1 MNTQPALRILLLYM
15 LGVALHK
22 WVFHSFVMDEK
33 AMHAG
38 KGAVLMVLA
47 AQLLITLYL
56 LKDQL
61 KQGNLMKGALK
72 KGKLVQKVLNA
83 CRNRPKQKLFQRRV
97 HRNGIYAVLLVLSGV
112 FHAGLQEQIE
122 EEVYALGHEQVR
134 EGTLSVVEGEIMEV
148 VPTKNKQAYRYT
160 IRADKMRAFE
170 SEFVFSKRLARPIQ
184 IWAYTTQAAPEIDRS
199 DSVEIRG
206 TPSLVQDDWLEQIMW
221 SDQSPLPTEGQ
232 ELLKNKGLF
241 LVEGFGRH
249 ERMNPGDF
257 DQLAY
262 LKNSEIQL
270 QASLL
275 GVWLDHASSSKKLGF
290 SEVRAQGIADLTE
303 GVHEVR
309 YKELLAGIIWGYK
322 HEIPSH
328 HREIFAKLGLSHI
341 MAVSGLHVGFVA
353 APFFLLLRRLN
364 RRPRHE
370 SAGQAG
376 LTLAS
381 GRRSNWWSGYRSG
394 GFRGMLVIKKAL
406 FIGFFMGV
414 MFLYASFTG
423 GSVSVKRATMMAV
436 FYVGTSLFFQRVSPI
451 NSMAWSAFFLLL
463 TDPNQLFA
471 PGFQLSYL
479 AVSFLLLAYPKLEQL
494 FSNKRGS
501 SKHPLSRLS
510 SWRRL
515 VSKIM
520 KAIITSFFISLTLQ
534 VALLPLQLT
543 YFDVFSVIGPWVN
556 AFFLPLLSLC
566 LPLAMIGSYLRL
578 IWPNEQAFSLLL
590 RPLDSLFDLSL
601 RWGAGMVELPG
612 SWVEVPRMASSL
624 WIVLVAVT
632 IASLYV
638 GLVRWSKW
646 IQDKSVDRLVINRP
660 FARVPIQGFGGH
672 GRKRTVSTSRAPLS
686 MSLAMLVVVI
696 MMGLLVFNL
705 RWASP
710 TLRVI
715 FLHVGQGDATLV
727 QLPNGKSLL
736 VDSGP
741 AWYAGRSNSR
751 SIIATL
757 DKLDIDAIDLLIH
770 THPHADHIGSSKTL
784 IEQGRV
790 RQIAH
795 SGYPYASNTHSEWLE
810 MAQSM
815 ELPVL
820 MLKQGETLNLDPR
833 VLIRVLSPSIR
844 PYSSSVNN
852 SSITLH
858 LQYDATAVLLM
869 GDAEIELEKE
879 LIATYDS
886 TLAAQIIKIGHH
898 GSKTSS
904 SAGLLRRVLPDYAVI
919 SAGLNNRYSHP
930 SPLVFDRL
938 KNNRIPLWDLRESEA
953 LFLESD
959 GEEWVHF
966 DWKYRKKRNKIPINS
981 LDKAHE
987 NAIFQD

>member
-1 MNTQPALRILLLYM
+1 MNTQPALRIVLLYM
-15 LGVALHK
+15 LGVALHR
-22 WVFHSFVMDEK
+22 WVFHSIVMDEK
-33 AMHAG
+33 AMQVG
-38 KGAVLMVLA
+38 IGVMLMVLA

-56 LKDQL
+56 LKDQM
-61 KQGNLMKGALK
+61 KQAKMMKGALK
-72 KGKLVQKVLNA
+72 QGKLIQNILNV
-83 CRNRPKQKLFQRRV
+83 CKNGPKHKPFQRRV
-97 HRNGIYAVLLVLSGV
+97 NKNGIYAVLLVLSGV
-112 FHAGLQEQIE
+112 FHAGLQMQIE
-122 EEVYALGHEQVR
+122 AEIFALGHEQLR

-148 VPTKNKQAYRYT
+148 TPTKNKQAYRYT
-160 IRADKMRAFE
+160 IRVDKMRSFE
-170 SEFVFSKRLARPIQ
+170 SELVFSKRLARPIQ

-199 DSVEIRG
+199 DSVEINGVSR
-206 TPSLVQDDWLEQIMW
+206 LVQDDWLEQIIW

-241 LVEGFGRH
+241 LVQGFGRQ

-275 GVWLDHASSSKKLGF
+275 GVWLDDTNPTKKLGI

-303 GVHEVR
+303 GVHGVKYE
-309 YKELLAGIIWGYK
+309 ELLAGIIWGYK

-341 MAVSGLHVGFVA
+341 MAVSGLHVGFVV
-353 APFFLLLRRLN
+353 APFFLLIRRLN

-370 SAGQAG
+370 SAGQPG
-376 LTLAS
+376 LTLTS
-381 GRRSNWWSGYRSG
+381 GRRSNWWSVYRIG

-406 FIGFFMGV
+406 FIWFFMGI

-423 GSVSVKRATMMAV
+423 GSISVKRATMMAV
-436 FYVGTSLFFQRVSPI
+436 FYVGTSLFFQQVNPI
-451 NSMAWSAFFLLL
+451 NSMAWSAFFLIL
-463 TDPNQLFA
+463 TDPKQLFA

-494 FSNKRGS
+494 FSKRWGS
-501 SKHPLSRLS
+501 SKQLKSRLS
-510 SWRRL
+510 FRRRL
-515 VSKIM
+515 VSVTV
-520 KAIITSFFISLTLQ
+520 KAIITSFFISFTLQ

-543 YFDVFSVIGPWVN
+543 YFDVFSVVGPWVN

-566 LPLAMIGSYLRL
+566 LPLAMIGSYLHL
-578 IWPNEQAFSLLL
+578 IWSNEQAFSLFL

-612 SWVEVPRMASSL
+612 SWVEVPRMGSIL
-624 WIVLVAVT
+624 WILLVAVI

-660 FARVPIQGFGGH
+660 FARVPIQGFGGY
-672 GRKRTVSTSRAPLS
+672 GRKRSLASSRSPLS
-686 MSLAMLVVVI
+686 MSLAMIVFVM
-696 MMGLLVFNL
+696 MMGLLVINL

-757 DKLDIDAIDLLIH
+757 DKLGIDAIDLLIH

-810 MAQSM
+810 KAKSM

-820 MLKQGETLNLDPR
+820 TLKQGETLNLDPR
-833 VLIRVLSPSIR
+833 VLIRILSPSFR
-844 PYSSSVNN
+844 PYSTSVNN
-852 SSITLH
+852 SSITMH
-858 LQYDATAVLLM
+858 LQYDDTAVLLM

-886 TLAAQIIKIGHH
+886 ALAAQIIKIGHH

-904 SAGLLRRVLPDYAVI
+904 SEGLLRRVLPDYAVI

-938 KNNRIPLWDLRESEA
+938 KNNHIPLWDLRESEA
-953 LFLESD
+953 LFLESN

>member
-1 MNTQPALRILLLYM
+1 MKTQPALRILLLYM
-15 LGVALHK
+15 LGVALHR
-22 WVFHSFVMDEK
+22 WAFHSFVMDEK

-38 KGAVLMVLA
+38 KGTVLMVLA

-61 KQGNLMKGALK
+61 KQG
-72 KGKLVQKVLNA
+72 KLVQKVLNV
-83 CRNRPKQKLFQRRV
+83 CRNRPKQKLFQRRF
-97 HRNGIYAVLLVLSGV
+97 HRNGIYALLLVLSGV

-122 EEVYALGHEQVR
+122 AEVYALGHEQVR

-241 LVEGFGRH
+241 LVQGFGRQ

-275 GVWLDHASSSKKLGF
+275 GVWLDHASSSKKLGI
-290 SEVRAQGIADLTE
+290 SEVRVQGIADLSE

-381 GRRSNWWSGYRSG
+381 GRRSNWWSGYRSD

-423 GSVSVKRATMMAV
+423 GSISVKRATMMAV
-436 FYVGTSLFFQRVSPI
+436 FYVGTSLFFQQVSPI

-463 TDPNQLFA
+463 IDPNQLFA

-494 FSNKRGS
+494 FSKKPGS

-556 AFFLPLLSLC
+556 AFFLPLLSFC

-624 WIVLVAVT
+624 WIVLVAVM

>member
-15 LGVALHK
+15 LGIVLHR
-22 WVFHSFVMDEK
+22 WAFYSFVMDEK
-33 AMHAG
+33 AMYAG
-38 KGAVLMVLA
+38 IGVVLMVLA

-56 LKDQL
+56 LTDQM
-61 KQGNLMKGALK
+61 KHGKLMKRALTQGRLK
-72 KGKLVQKVLNA
+72 IKIWNV
-83 CRNRPKQKLFQRRV
+83 CINRPKHKLFQRRV
-97 HRNGIYAVLLVLSGV
+97 NKNGIYAVLLVLSGV
-112 FHAGLQEQIE
+112 FHAGLREQIE
-122 EEVYALGHEQVR
+122 AEITALGHQQLR
-134 EGTLSVVEGEIMEV
+134 EGALSVVEGEIMEV

-241 LVEGFGRH
+241 LVQGFGRQ

-257 DQLAY
+257 DQRAY
-262 LKNSEIQL
+262 LKNNEIQL

-275 GVWLDHASSSKKLGF
+275 GVWLDDASSSKKLGF

-394 GFRGMLVIKKAL
+394 GFRGVLVIKKAL
-406 FIGFFMGV
+406 FIGFFMGI

-436 FYVGTSLFFQRVSPI
+436 FYVGTSLFFQQVSPI

-463 TDPNQLFA
+463 IDPNQLFA

-479 AVSFLLLAYPKLEQL
+479 AVSFLLFAYPKLEQL
-494 FSNKRGS
+494 FSKKPGS

-515 VSKIM
+515 VSKIV

-578 IWPNEQAFSLLL
+578 IWPNEQVFSLLL

-601 RWGAGMVELPG
+601 RWGAAMVELPG
-612 SWVEVPRMASSL
+612 SWLEVPRMASSL

-879 LIATYDS
+879 LIAMYDS

-959 GEEWVHF
+959 GEKWVHF

>member
-1 MNTQPALRILLLYM
+1 
-15 LGVALHK
+15 
-22 WVFHSFVMDEK
+22 
-33 AMHAG
+33 
-38 KGAVLMVLA
+38 
-47 AQLLITLYL
+47 
-56 LKDQL
+56 
-61 KQGNLMKGALK
+61 
-72 KGKLVQKVLNA
+72 
-83 CRNRPKQKLFQRRV
+83 
-97 HRNGIYAVLLVLSGV
+97 
-112 FHAGLQEQIE
+112 
-122 EEVYALGHEQVR
+122 
-134 EGTLSVVEGEIMEV
+134 
-148 VPTKNKQAYRYT
+148 
-160 IRADKMRAFE
+160 
-170 SEFVFSKRLARPIQ
+170 
-184 IWAYTTQAAPEIDRS
+184 
-199 DSVEIRG
+199 
-206 TPSLVQDDWLEQIMW
+206 
-221 SDQSPLPTEGQ
+221 
-232 ELLKNKGLF
+232 
-241 LVEGFGRH
+241 
-249 ERMNPGDF
+249 MNPGDF
-257 DQLAY
+257 DKLAY

-270 QASLL
+270 QGSLL
-275 GVWLDHASSSKKLGF
+275 GVWLDHASSSKKLGI

-328 HREIFAKLGLSHI
+328 QREIFTKLGLSHI

-436 FYVGTSLFFQRVSPI
+436 FYVGTSLFFQQVSPI

-463 TDPNQLFA
+463 IDPNQLFA
-471 PGFQLSYL
+471 PGFQLSYQ
-479 AVSFLLLAYPKLEQL
+479 AVSFLLFAYPKLEQL
-494 FSNKRGS
+494 FSKKPGS

-520 KAIITSFFISLTLQ
+520 KAIITAFFISLTLQ

-566 LPLAMIGSYLRL
+566 LPLAMIGSYLCL
-578 IWPNEQAFSLLL
+578 IWSNEQAFSLLL

-638 GLVRWSKW
+638 GLVRWLKW

-672 GRKRTVSTSRAPLS
+672 DRKRTVSTSRAPLS

-879 LIATYDS
+879 LIAMYDS

-930 SPLVFDRL
+930 STLVFDRL

>member
-61 KQGNLMKGALK
+61 KQ
-72 KGKLVQKVLNA
+72 GKLVQKVLNA

-134 EGTLSVVEGEIMEV
+134 EGTLSVVEGEILEV

-160 IRADKMRAFE
+160 IRADKIRAFE
-170 SEFVFSKRLARPIQ
+170 SELAFSKRLARPIQ

-199 DSVEIRG
+199 NSGEIRG
-206 TPSLVQDDWLEQIMW
+206 TPSVVQDNWLEQIMW
-221 SDQSPLPTEGQ
+221 SDQLPLPTEGQ

-241 LVEGFGRH
+241 LVQGFGRQ

-257 DQLAY
+257 DQRAY
-262 LKNSEIQL
+262 LKNNEIQL

-275 GVWLDHASSSKKLGF
+275 GVWLDDASSSKKLGF
-290 SEVRAQGIADLTE
+290 SEVRAQGITDLTE

-376 LTLAS
+376 LTLAN
-381 GRRSNWWSGYRSG
+381 GRRSNCWSGYRSG
-394 GFRGMLVIKKAL
+394 EFRGMLVIKKAL

-436 FYVGTSLFFQRVSPI
+436 FYVGTSLFFQQVNPV

-463 TDPNQLFA
+463 TDPSQLFT

-479 AVSFLLLAYPKLEQL
+479 AVSFLLLAYSKLEQL
-494 FSNKRGS
+494 FSKNPGS
-501 SKHPLSRLS
+501 SKQPLSRLT

-672 GRKRTVSTSRAPLS
+672 GRKRTVLASRAPLS

-810 MAQSM
+810 MAESM

-858 LQYDATAVLLM
+858 LQYDDTAVLLM

-879 LIATYDS
+879 LIAMYDS

-981 LDKAHE
+981 LDKAYE

>member
-1 MNTQPALRILLLYM
+1 M
-15 LGVALHK
+15 
-22 WVFHSFVMDEK
+22 
-33 AMHAG
+33 
-38 KGAVLMVLA
+38 
-47 AQLLITLYL
+47 
-56 LKDQL
+56 
-61 KQGNLMKGALK
+61 
-72 KGKLVQKVLNA
+72 
-83 CRNRPKQKLFQRRV
+83 
-97 HRNGIYAVLLVLSGV
+97 
-112 FHAGLQEQIE
+112 
-122 EEVYALGHEQVR
+122 
-134 EGTLSVVEGEIMEV
+134 
-148 VPTKNKQAYRYT
+148 
-160 IRADKMRAFE
+160 
-170 SEFVFSKRLARPIQ
+170 
-184 IWAYTTQAAPEIDRS
+184 
-199 DSVEIRG
+199 
-206 TPSLVQDDWLEQIMW
+206 
-221 SDQSPLPTEGQ
+221 
-232 ELLKNKGLF
+232 
-241 LVEGFGRH
+241 
-249 ERMNPGDF
+249 
-257 DQLAY
+257 
-262 LKNSEIQL
+262 
-270 QASLL
+270 
-275 GVWLDHASSSKKLGF
+275 
-290 SEVRAQGIADLTE
+290 
-303 GVHEVR
+303 
-309 YKELLAGIIWGYK
+309 
-322 HEIPSH
+322 
-328 HREIFAKLGLSHI
+328 
-341 MAVSGLHVGFVA
+341 
-353 APFFLLLRRLN
+353 
-364 RRPRHE
+364 
-370 SAGQAG
+370 
-376 LTLAS
+376 
-381 GRRSNWWSGYRSG
+381 
-394 GFRGMLVIKKAL
+394 
-406 FIGFFMGV
+406 
-414 MFLYASFTG
+414 
-423 GSVSVKRATMMAV
+423 
-436 FYVGTSLFFQRVSPI
+436 
-451 NSMAWSAFFLLL
+451 
-463 TDPNQLFA
+463 
-471 PGFQLSYL
+471 
-479 AVSFLLLAYPKLEQL
+479 
-494 FSNKRGS
+494 
-501 SKHPLSRLS
+501 
-510 SWRRL
+510 
-515 VSKIM
+515 
-520 KAIITSFFISLTLQ
+520 
-534 VALLPLQLT
+534 
-543 YFDVFSVIGPWVN
+543 
-556 AFFLPLLSLC
+556 
-566 LPLAMIGSYLRL
+566 
-578 IWPNEQAFSLLL
+578 IWPNEQVFSLLL

-612 SWVEVPRMASSL
+612 SWLEVPRMASSL

-660 FARVPIQGFGGH
+660 FARVPIQGFCGH
-672 GRKRTVSTSRAPLS
+672 DRKRTVSTSRAPLS

-784 IEQGRV
+784 IEQVRV

-959 GEEWVHF
+959 GKEWVHF